1 MDRLSNLFCFPLRRT
16 RPDTSIAEDL
26 QEKEKAV
33 ADVQAAPLLRKHLVP
48 VTSYK
53 SGFTTNSNV
62 LTSSERIAQPT
73 PTTPEVDETEETVET
88 QAAPALKLIAL
99 SDSALGVHR
108 AQSNLP
114 RPLVKPPSPVGPT
127 NNALPAPKSAYQAT
141 YPKGSIN
148 PTATIPGGFGFY
160 LSGEQS
166 FTSKLKGSAP
176 KEVVMS
182 YRLMLE
188 KGFQFQKGGKL
199 PGIFGGDGDLSYGC
213 SGGRKEGRCQC
224 FSIRVMW
231 RANGQGELYTYLP
244 PTDANDAILAKIPP
258 QSIRNTDYGYSIGR
272 GAFNFNNAVGKWMT
286 FALRVRLN
294 TPGKKDGELELWVDG
309 KSVIKAGGLVLRGNG
324 GEPNVGDGCG
334 WNKGEASR
342 IKGLQFQTFFG
353 GSSKEWASPKK
364 QRAWFADVT
373 GVIVQ

>member
-199 PGIFGGDGDLSYGC
+199 PGICTSLFLLYC
-213 SGGRKEGRCQC
+213 L
-224 FSIRVMW
+224 IRV
-231 RANGQGELYTYLP
+231 L
-244 PTDANDAILAKIPP
+244 
-258 QSIRNTDYGYSIGR
+258 
-272 GAFNFNNAVGKWMT
+272 
-286 FALRVRLN
+286 
-294 TPGKKDGELELWVDG
+294 
-309 KSVIKAGGLVLRGNG
+309 KSSVLRSWRRRRSVVRMLWG
-324 GEPNVGDGCG
+324 
-334 WNKGEASR
+334 
-342 IKGLQFQTFFG
+342 
-353 GSSKEWASPKK
+353 
-364 QRAWFADVT
+364 
-373 GVIVQ
+373 